1 MKILVADD
9 DTISR
14 FMLETVLNDWGYDVV
29 TARDGREAWEILQSK
44 DAPLL
49 AILDWIMPEL
59 DGLEVCRKTRLLG
72 SRHAY
77 LILLTARD
85 EKEDIVRGLEA
96 GANDYLTKPF
106 DEDELRARVGVGAQM
121 VALQEELVRRVEELE
136 EALTHVKTLQGM
148 LPICSYCKNIR
159 DDKNYWHGV
168 ESYITEHS
176 EAVFS
181 HSICPSCFAN
191 VLGHQLERF
200 EEQIDLRD
208 QETEMKE

>member
-9 DTISR
+9 DAISR
-14 FMLETVLNDWGYDVV
+14 FMLETALSMWGYSVV

-44 DAPLL
+44 DAPQL
-49 AILDWIMPEL
+49 AVLDWIMPEI

-85 EKEDIVRGLEA
+85 EKEDIVCGLEA

-106 DEDELRARVGVGAQM
+106 DEDELRARVAVGAQM
-121 VALQEELVRRVEELE
+121 IALQEELVRRVSELE
-136 EALTHVKTLQGM
+136 AALAHVKTLQGM

-159 DDKNYWHGV
+159 DDKNYWHDV
-168 ESYITEHS
+168 ESYITAHS
-176 EAVFS
+176 EAIFS
-181 HSICPSCFAN
+181 HSICPNCFAN
-191 VLGHQLERF
+191 VLGPQIEKFER
-200 EEQIDLRD
+200 QVNSRD